1 VATPR
6 YDDSTSEEE
15 GSVLEVAIM
24 VEGQEGIG
32 WDRWRRLAL
41 AVEELGYAGLYRS
54 DHFPNKRTGMYRDGL
69 ELWASLAWLA
79 EKTSRI
85 EFGPLVSP
93 VSFRHP
99 VITAWQATSV
109 DNLAGGRLQLG
120 LGAGWNEWEHVTFGF
135 DVLDTDRRFARFEEG
150 LEVVT
155 RLLRNDEPVSFD
167 GEFYGL
173 NDALLVPR
181 SPRPGGTP
189 VVVGGNGVRRTL
201 PLAARY
207 ADEWNAVFLKAEAFG
222 DLNARLDELVRE
234 AGRTP
239 EQVRRTLMTR
249 VIFGRTEAHVD
260 HKLDGELRDHLPA
273 AVLAGAT
280 GEIVER
286 LGHLSEAGVQRV
298 MLQWLEVD
306 DIDALEAMAHSVLPQ
321 LRG

>member
-1 VATPR
+1 MI
-6 YDDSTSEEE
+6 
-15 GSVLEVAIM
+15 EVAIM
-24 VEGQEGIG
+24 VEGQEGLG

-54 DHFPNKRTGMYRDGL
+54 DHFPDKRTGMYRDGL
-69 ELWASLAWLA
+69 ELWSSLAWLA
-79 EKTSRI
+79 QNTSRI

-99 VITAWQATSV
+99 VITAWQASSV
-109 DNLAGGRLQLG
+109 DNLAGGRLRLG
-120 LGAGWNEWEHVTFGF
+120 LGAGWNEWEHETFGF
-135 DVLDTDRRFARFEEG
+135 DMLDTDRRFARFEEG
-150 LEVVT
+150 LEVAT

-167 GEFYGL
+167 GEFYRL
-173 NDALLVPR
+173 RDALLLPR
-181 SPRPGGTP
+181 SPWPGGTP

-207 ADEWNAVFLKAEAFG
+207 ADEWNAVFLKAEDFA
-222 DLNARLDELVRE
+222 DLDARLDGLVRE
-234 AGRTP
+234 AGREP

-249 VIFGRTEAHVD
+249 VVFGRTEADVD
-260 HKLDGELRDHLPA
+260 RKLEEEFRDHLPA
-273 AVLAGAT
+273 AVLAGTT

-321 LRG
+321 LRR